1 MADVTEVEALKASLR
16 GVRTAAAALADV
28 SKRVES
34 VDPQQADVADGDLDT
49 LQNLTLANAIAA
61 QALRG
66 FVESMLK
73 RRGKLEQA
81 TVEGSGGI
89 EE

>member
-16 GVRTAAAALADV
+16 GARNAAAALADV
-28 SKRVES
+28 AKRVDG
-34 VDPQQADVADGDLDT
+34 VDPHQADVAADDLDA

-73 RRGKLEQA
+73 RRGMIAQA
-81 TVEGSGGI
+81 SVEGSGGI
-89 EE
+89 DE

>member
-16 GVRTAAAALADV
+16 GARNAAAALADV
-28 SKRVES
+28 ARRVDG
-34 VDPQQADVADGDLDT
+34 VDPHQADVAGDDLDA

-73 RRGKLEQA
+73 RRGMIAQA
-81 TVEGSGGI
+81 SVEGSGGI
-89 EE
+89 DE

>member
-1 MADVTEVEALKASLR
+1 MADVTEIEALKSSLR
-16 GVRTAAAALADV
+16 GARNAAAALVDVAKRVDAVDPHQADV
-28 SKRVES
+28 S
-34 VDPQQADVADGDLDT
+34 DDDLDA
-49 LQNLTLANAIAA
+49 LQTLTLANVIAA

-73 RRGKLEQA
+73 RRGKMQHA
-81 TVEGSGGI
+81 AAEGSGGI

>member
-1 MADVTEVEALKASLR
+1 MADVTEIDALKASLR
-16 GVRTAAAALADV
+16 GARNAAAAMSEIARRVDAIDPHHGDV
-28 SKRVES
+28 PDS
-34 VDPQQADVADGDLDT
+34 DLDA
-49 LQNLTLANAIAA
+49 LQGLTLANAVAA

-73 RRGKLEQA
+73 RRGKPETIVA
-81 TVEGSGGI
+81 EGSGGI